1 MGTKLGKRTK
11 KFTKKHLD
19 GELRRR
25 KVAKVK
31 RNRAL
36 GDERKRRARGDDDG
50 THRCDARVRVCAMS
64 EARRRATRT
73 RAAVEPRARGDGC
86 GGWTRALARDVA
98 VCAHG
103 AIARDCALTMCVL
116 SFD

>member
-36 GDERKRRARGDDDG
+36 GDARKRRARGDDDG
-50 THRCDARVRVCAMS
+50 THRCDAHARACAVL

-103 AIARDCALTMCVL
+103 SIARDCALTMCVL
-116 SFD
+116 RF